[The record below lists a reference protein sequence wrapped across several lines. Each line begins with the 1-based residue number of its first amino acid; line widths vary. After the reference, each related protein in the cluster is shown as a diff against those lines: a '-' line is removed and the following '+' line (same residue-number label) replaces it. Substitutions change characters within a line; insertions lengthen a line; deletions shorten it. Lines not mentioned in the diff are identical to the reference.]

1 MELLNGFLGGSDK
14 NSNFDNIIF
23 LVLAFLVFSG
33 FGENKHH
40 RHHHGHENNFFNLL
54 GGNR

>member
-14 NSNFDNIIF
+14 DSNFNNIIF

-33 FGENKHH
+33 FGEDKHHKHH
-40 RHHHGHENNFFNLL
+40 RGHGNNFLDLL